1 MTKIRRSGSIQSEV
15 PVNPSWPY
23 AVGSSGL
30 SEPPLPFGLA
40 VGVAPC
46 SGGIGDMTLIMGR
59 ELLVVVVLIVAL
71 IAVMWFL
78 SATRTQ

>member
-1 MTKIRRSGSIQSEV
+1 
-15 PVNPSWPY
+15 
-23 AVGSSGL
+23 
-30 SEPPLPFGLA
+30 
-40 VGVAPC
+40 
-46 SGGIGDMTLIMGR
+46 MTLMMGR